1 MTSTYPAE
9 TGHPLS
15 HRRRWAA
22 LSVLVG
28 AVLLL
33 AIDGTV
39 LYLAVPSL
47 TRELA
52 PSATEILWIGDVYS
66 LALAGLLVTAGNL
79 ADRFGRKKV
88 LLLGTAAF
96 GAASALAAFSPTAGV
111 LVGARLLLGIAAA
124 TIMPSTLSIIRTL
137 FTDPRER
144 TRAIAIWSAGSG
156 GGIALGPL
164 VGGALLEHYWWG
176 SVFLINVPIV
186 VVFLIAGAL
195 LLPESRDP
203 APGRFDL
210 LSAGL
215 SMAAI
220 VPLVYAV
227 KHAVG
232 SGFDPQVAVAAAA
245 GLTAGTLFV
254 RRQRR
259 VAHPLIDVTLFRN
272 GAFSGAVLASFV
284 AVFALMGLLFFFSQY
299 LQLVRGFGPLRA
311 GLAEMPATL
320 ASIVVVA
327 AVGPLVARLGRG
339 RAVAAGLAVAALG
352 LLLVAFAEQA
362 PHYLWLG
369 LTLVPVG
376 LGVGLALTLTV
387 DSVLSAVPRDKA
399 GSASAISETAYELG
413 AALGIAILGSV
424 VTLVYRA
431 ALPTGDAVPA
441 EVRDS
446 LAAAANV
453 LDPGSPLAEA
463 AREAFTGA
471 MQVTSVAAGVVTA
484 VAAVLAWRTIPSGKD

>member
-1 MTSTYPAE
+1 MTITAPN
-9 TGHPLS
+9 PVLS
-15 HRRRWAA
+15 PRRRWAA
-22 LSVLVG
+22 LGVLVG

-33 AIDGTV
+33 AVDGTV

-52 PSATEILWIGDVYS
+52 PSAVEVLWIGDVYS

-96 GAASALAAFSPTAGV
+96 GLASALAAFSPTAGV
-111 LVGARLLLGIAAA
+111 LVVARLLLGIAGA
-124 TIMPSTLSIIRTL
+124 TIMPSTLSLIRTL

-164 VGGALLEHYWWG
+164 VGGTLLEHFWWG

-186 VVFLIAGAL
+186 IVFLIAGAI

-203 APGRFDL
+203 NPGRFDA
-210 LSAGL
+210 LSAAL

-232 SGFDPQVAVAAAA
+232 SGVDGRVASAA
-245 GLTAGTLFV
+245 GIGLAAGTAFV

-259 VAHPLIDVTLFRN
+259 VADPLIDVALFRN
-272 GAFSGAVLASFV
+272 RAFSGAVLADFV
-284 AVFALMGLLFFFSQY
+284 SVFALTGLLFFFSQY
-299 LQLVRGFGPLRA
+299 LQLVRGFSPLAA

-320 ASIVVVA
+320 ASIVIVA
-327 AVGPLVARLGRG
+327 AVGVVVARLGRG
-339 RAVAAGLAVAALG
+339 RAVAAGLGVAALG
-352 LLLVAFAEQA
+352 LLLVTVAERA
-362 PHYLWLG
+362 SHYGWLA
-369 LTLVPVG
+369 LALLPVG

-413 AALGIAILGSV
+413 AALGIALLGSL
-424 VTLVYRA
+424 VTVVYRA
-431 ALPTGDAVPA
+431 FLPA
-441 EVRDS
+441 EVPAAARDS
-446 LAAAANV
+446 LAGAVAV
-453 LDPGSPLAEA
+453 LDPASGSAQA

-471 MQVTSVAAGVVTA
+471 MQVTSAAAAVVTA
-484 VAAVLAWRTIPSGKD
+484 IAAVIAWRTIPSGKD

>member
-1 MTSTYPAE
+1 MTTYAPTSA
-9 TGHPLS
+9 PLS

-33 AIDGTV
+33 AVDGTV

-47 TRELA
+47 TRELS
-52 PSATEILWIGDVYS
+52 PTATEILWIGDVYS

-96 GAASALAAFSPTAGV
+96 GVASTLAAFSPTAGV
-111 LVGARLLLGIAAA
+111 LVAARLLLGIAAA

-186 VVFLIAGAL
+186 VVFLVAGAW

-203 APGRFDL
+203 DPGRFDL
-210 LSAGL
+210 LSAAL

-227 KHAVG
+227 KHAIG
-232 SGFDPQVAVAAAA
+232 SGVDTQVV
-245 GLTAGTLFV
+245 LTAAVGLVSGVLFV

-259 VAHPLIDVTLFRN
+259 AADPLIDVTLFRN
-272 GAFSGAVLASFV
+272 GAFSGAMVANFV

-299 LQLVRGFGPLRA
+299 LQLVRGFSPLQA

-320 ASIVVVA
+320 ASIAVVA
-327 AVGPLVARLGRG
+327 AVGVVVTRLGRG
-339 RAVAAGLAVAALG
+339 RAVAVSLAVSAVG
-352 LLLVAFAEQA
+352 LLLVAVTEQA
-362 PHYLWLG
+362 PQYVWLG

-413 AALGIAILGSV
+413 AALGIALLGSV
-424 VTLVYRA
+424 VTLVYRGLLPSDA
-431 ALPTGDAVPA
+431 APG
-441 EVRDS
+441 VRES
-446 LAAAANV
+446 LASAVTV
-453 LDPGSPLAEA
+453 LDPASPQAEA
-463 AREAFTGA
+463 ARQAFTGA
-471 MQVTSVAAGVVTA
+471 MQVTSVAAAVVTA
-484 VAAVLAWRTIPSGKD
+484 VAAVIAWRTIPSGKD